1 MKKILLAVAAAL
13 LITGCGNKKCQC
25 NCKCAGCECSTDTA
39 AADQDYELK
48 VADKKNVDIA
58 SFPKDKDG
66 YIVLFDGK
74 TLNGWRGYG
83 MDNAPKSWTVQD
95 GAITLK
101 GSGTGEAHAADG
113 GDLIFAHKFQNFTL
127 ELEYKVTKGANSG
140 IFYLGQEVKNT
151 KGYVEPIFISAP
163 ECQVL
168 DNENHPDA
176 KLGVDGNRKSSSLY
190 DMIPAKPQNSKPY
203 GQWNHVKIVCDNGH
217 VEHWQNGVKVVQYD
231 LWTPAWTELLQKSK
245 FSQEKWPAAFNLLNN
260 CGGDNHEGYIGMQ
273 DHGDTVWFKN
283 IKVKELK

>member
-39 AADQDYELK
+39 AAAQDYELK

-95 GAITLK
+95 EAITLK
-101 GSGTGEAHAADG
+101 G
-113 GDLIFAHKFQNFTL
+113 
-127 ELEYKVTKGANSG
+127 
-140 IFYLGQEVKNT
+140 
-151 KGYVEPIFISAP
+151 
-163 ECQVL
+163 
-168 DNENHPDA
+168 
-176 KLGVDGNRKSSSLY
+176 
-190 DMIPAKPQNSKPY
+190 
-203 GQWNHVKIVCDNGH
+203 
-217 VEHWQNGVKVVQYD
+217 
-231 LWTPAWTELLQKSK
+231 
-245 FSQEKWPAAFNLLNN
+245 
-260 CGGDNHEGYIGMQ
+260 
-273 DHGDTVWFKN
+273 
-283 IKVKELK
+283 